1 MNSVKE
7 WKKVLESDL
16 EYVIGELIEV
26 VTTPSLIILTGP
38 VGSGKTTFTKAFKE
52 YISKDET
59 DSDEVTSPTYS
70 MIYESGSLLHA
81 DLYRIEDKGELL
93 HLELPLYIDEKDY
106 FLVEWGK
113 EHLSFLKN
121 EVGGSFEFYEMI
133 IEINLDEKR
142 KKSSIIQTRNYSIF
156 KLDT

>member
-1 MNSVKE
+1 
-7 WKKVLESDL
+7 
-16 EYVIGELIEV
+16 
-26 VTTPSLIILTGP
+26 
-38 VGSGKTTFTKAFKE
+38 
-52 YISKDET
+52 
-59 DSDEVTSPTYS
+59 

-113 EHLSFLKN
+113 EHLNFLKN

-142 KKSSIIQTRNYSIF
+142 KKSSITQTRNYSIF